1 MRGTWCRLYYNK
13 RFRWRQI
20 DTLRN
25 KIKNFVFVS
34 LTEQSNHKVVI
45 VDEADYMN
53 VSLFNLLKKLHRN
66 ILQKL

>member
-1 MRGTWCRLYYNK
+1 MKG
-13 RFRWRQI
+13 QI

-25 KIKNFVFVS
+25 KIKNFASTVS

-53 VSLFNLLKKLHRN
+53 AESVQLL
-66 ILQKL
+66 